1 MKVQLLAS
9 SVHDPS
15 RRAYVTSFLI
25 NKTVAVDAGCLGFY
39 GTPQQQEAV
48 QHVFLTHSHA
58 DHTASLPIFA
68 ENAWTPA
75 GNPLRVWGIPP
86 TLDAVQRHIFND
98 IMWPD
103 FIALSDKMPPYL
115 HLCTLRPEVPVEA
128 SGLAITP
135 IEVNHLVPT
144 VGYVLSDGVGAVIIA
159 GDTGPTTRLWEVAH
173 QTAGL
178 RAVFL
183 EACFPNSMSRLAEV
197 TFHLTPEMFRHE
209 VAKMPSGIRV
219 VAVHIK
225 IRYREQVIQEL
236 YALGLPNLEIGEC
249 EKEYDL

>member
-1 MKVQLLAS
+1 MKVRLLAS
-9 SVHDPS
+9 SVQDPS
-15 RRAYVTSFLI
+15 RRAYVTAFLI

-48 QHVFLTHSHA
+48 RHVFLTHSHA

-75 GNPLRVWGIPP
+75 GNSLRVWGIPA
-86 TLDAVQRHIFND
+86 TLDAIQRHIFND
-98 IMWPD
+98 VMWPD
-103 FIALSDKMPPYL
+103 FVALSAKMPPYL
-115 HLCTLRPEVPVEA
+115 RLCVLKPEICVEA
-128 SGLAITP
+128 GGLRVTP

-144 VGYVLSDGVGAVIIA
+144 VGYVFSDGDTAVIIA

-178 RAVFL
+178 RAIFL
-183 EACFPNSMSRLAEV
+183 EACFPNSMSQLAEV
-197 TFHLTPEMFRHE
+197 TFHLTHEMFRHE
-209 VAKMPSGIRV
+209 VAKMPPGIRV

-225 IRYREQVIQEL
+225 VRYREQVIQEL
-236 YALGLPNLEIGEC
+236 SALGLPNLEIGQC
-249 EKEYDL
+249 EMEYDL